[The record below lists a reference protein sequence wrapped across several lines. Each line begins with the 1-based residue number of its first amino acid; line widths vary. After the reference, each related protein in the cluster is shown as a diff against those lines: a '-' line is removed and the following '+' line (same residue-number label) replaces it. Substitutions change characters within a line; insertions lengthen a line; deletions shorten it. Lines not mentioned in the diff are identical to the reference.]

1 MVASYKKSGQ
11 SGGSYY
17 TNCMTATGEKAV
29 DDYYSGS
36 AKEPPGTWYVGPN
49 ENGSRSSGLGIK
61 NGQVFGSAE
70 SREDVDRFSL
80 LVQGFNPEGG
90 KNLVQ
95 NAGATT
101 RIALHDFTL
110 SAPKSVSVI
119 WSQAD
124 DKTKTAIEKAQER
137 GAQAHLDFMSQKSYS
152 RQGKDG
158 LTKSRAALRGA
169 LFAHGSSR
177 EDDPQLHTHAVILNV
192 CERADGTTGALE
204 TLEMMRWAGAAASLY
219 HAELAYSLRE
229 IGFETER
236 VGNLF
241 EVSGVPADVREAFS
255 QRREQILAAVQA
267 EMDEKGLKGNASDV
281 SRGLLQKA
289 TLETRS
295 EKNELTREELE
306 ILWKDRGQALG
317 FTEKE
322 VLDMMNDEP
331 VIRLTQE
338 GLLEEAR
345 QAVKELTENECV
357 FSESKLLTAVA
368 VHLVGQAT
376 PEQILAATRAVIEK
390 DLLKSTM
397 MQRGEEVEIFTT
409 RETVAMERRM
419 LQLANRRDL
428 KHVLVKIDLPAGL
441 KLQQVE
447 AAMRA
452 CTDPNAVTVIEGAA
466 GAGKTFTM
474 KSVSKQYEAN
484 GYTVTGL
491 SLSWAAALNLKKET
505 RLKIGKAI
513 EGWLNKLEKGE
524 VQLNSKSLVVV
535 DEAGMVSA
543 HHMKRI
549 LFHAERAGA
558 KVVLLGDTLQQK
570 SVAAGDPLRVITNQN
585 GSTRLD
591 QIVRQAR
598 EVDRA
603 AVHSFFAGQAAEGL
617 KSYLERG
624 AVQIL
629 ADEDKTHAAMI
640 TDWQTS
646 RLTHQGESHLM
657 LAVDKTSVNALNLL
671 AHQARKNAGELGASA
686 IYSTMDCKLEERIE
700 FSVGDD
706 VCVRANVVNMELYN
720 RMQGQIMAIEGST
733 LKVLIDGKNVSVDTQ
748 DEKWQH
754 RDGGLALQ
762 HAYATTTYASQ
773 SLTVQ
778 HVFVKDSLSLNRA
791 SAGVAMSRHKEE
803 CTLYVDRNARWEDKM
818 MREMADKWHPVSQF
832 SDKECMDR
840 LFKSWTA
847 EAEKKSTLDFDNW
860 QKDKALVRPEID
872 VKILTVQD
880 ARKEATSAIERLR
893 QASKLGGIKAYDTLP
908 YQKNEGFEL
917 PEPRTV
923 DQEFFRRGI
932 EGLVVRQ
939 ISVDVL
945 RDAEKQGFLKFGAG
959 GQPVFCGRRPE
970 DNSLVLALSDKNPE
984 PEPMRERFPPILH
997 GNPDCVDIVKTPE
1010 EALILWNMQDLEERQ
1025 RSTVIVSSGRDEAL
1039 GLAHTQ
1045 KIIEEAKTVRRYDV
1059 PASEDKLYRNTQGV
1073 EKSDAEKHQNAHGTN
1088 LNEVNENVAQQVGQA
1103 RLIQEQE
1110 EQEQQRSM

>member
-11 SGGSYY
+11 GGGAYY
-17 TNCMTATGEKAV
+17 TNCMTITGEKAV

-36 AKEPPGTWYVGPN
+36 AKEPPGTWYVGPTGS
-49 ENGSRSSGLGIK
+49 GSRQSGFGIEDEL
-61 NGQVFGSAE
+61 VFGSIE
-70 SREDVDRFSL
+70 GREDVDRFGQ

-90 KNLVQ
+90 ANLVQ
-95 NAGATT
+95 NAGAAT
-101 RIALHDFTL
+101 RVALHDFTM

-124 DKTKTAIEKAQER
+124 PKTKAAIEKAQER
-137 GAQAHLDFMSQKSYS
+137 GARAHLDFMSRKSYS

-158 LTKSRAALRGA
+158 LIKSRAALRGA

-219 HAELAYSLRE
+219 HAELAYSIRK
-229 IGFETER
+229 IGFKTER

-241 EVSGVPADVREAFS
+241 EVSGVPADVKEAFS

-267 EMDEKGLKGNASDV
+267 EMDKKGLKGDAADV

-295 EKNELTREELE
+295 NKNELTREELE

-317 FTEKE
+317 FTEE
-322 VLDMMNDEP
+322 EIGELISAEP
-331 VIRLTQE
+331 FIDLSE
-338 GLLEEAR
+338 EELLLEAR
-345 QAVKELTENECV
+345 QAVKALTDTECV
-357 FSESKLLTAVA
+357 FNEPKLVTAVA
-368 VHLVGQAT
+368 VHLVGRAT
-376 PEQILAATRAVIEK
+376 TEQILSATSAVIKK

-397 MQRGEEVEIFTT
+397 MQRGEKVDIFTT
-409 RETVAMERRM
+409 REMVAMERRM
-419 LQLANRRDL
+419 LQLANRHDL
-428 KHVLVKIDLPAGL
+428 KHVLAKIDLPASL
-441 KLQQVE
+441 TLQQAE

-452 CTDPNAVTVIEGAA
+452 CTDTNAVTVIEGAA

-474 KSVSKQYEAN
+474 KSIAQQYEAN

-491 SLSWAAALNLKKET
+491 SLSWVAALNLKKEAE
-505 RLKIGKAI
+505 LENGKAI
-513 EGWLNKLEKGE
+513 EGWLNKLDSRE
-524 VQLNSKSLVVV
+524 VSLNRKSLVVV
-535 DEAGMVSA
+535 DEAGMVGA
-543 HHMKRI
+543 HYMKRI
-549 LFHAERAGA
+549 LDHAEKADA
-558 KVVLLGDTLQQK
+558 KVILLGDTLQQK
-570 SVAAGDPLRVITNQN
+570 SVSAGDALRVITNQN

-598 EVDRA
+598 EVDRT
-603 AVHSFFAGQAAEGL
+603 AVHSFFSGQAADGL
-617 KSYLERG
+617 KPYLERG

-629 ADEDKTHAAMI
+629 TDEAKTHAAMI
-640 TDWQTS
+640 TDWQAS
-646 RLTHQGESHLM
+646 KLVRQGESHLL
-657 LAVDKTSVNALNLL
+657 LAVDKTSVKALNLL
-671 AHQARKNAGELGASA
+671 AHQARKDAGELGASA
-686 IYSTMDCKLEERIE
+686 TFSTMDCKPGERIE

-706 VCVRANVVNMELYN
+706 VCLRTNVKSMELYN
-720 RMQGQIMAIEGST
+720 RMQGQITSIEGRT
-733 LKVLIDGKNVSVDTQ
+733 LKVLIDGKNVNVDTQ
-748 DEKWQH
+748 DKKWQH
-754 RDGGLALQ
+754 RDYGLGLQ

-773 SLTVQ
+773 GLTVQ

-803 CTLYVDRNARWEDKM
+803 CTVYVDRNARWEDKM

-832 SDKECMDR
+832 SDKECLDR
-840 LFKSWTA
+840 LYKSWKA
-847 EAEKKSTLDFDNW
+847 ETEKKSTIDFDNW
-860 QKDKALVRPEID
+860 QEDKALVRPEVD

-893 QASKLGGIKAYDTLP
+893 QISKLDGIKAYDTLP
-908 YQKNEGFEL
+908 YQKNKGFEL
-917 PEPRTV
+917 PEPHTV
-923 DQEFFRRGI
+923 DQELYRHGFER
-932 EGLVVRQ
+932 LAARQ

-945 RDAEKQGFLKFGAG
+945 QDAEKQGFLKFGANG
-959 GQPVFCGRRPE
+959 EPVFCGRRPE
-970 DNSLVLALSDKNPE
+970 DNSLVLALSDKNTE

-997 GNPDCVDIVKTPE
+997 GNPDCVDIVKTPG
-1010 EALILWNMQDLEERQ
+1010 EALVLWNMQDLEERQ

-1045 KIIEEAKTVRRYDV
+1045 KIIEEAKTVTRYDV
-1059 PASEDKLYRNTQGV
+1059 PAAEDKLQNKGRG
-1073 EKSDAEKHQNAHGTN
+1073 AEKHQNSHGTD
-1088 LNEVNENVAQQVGQA
+1088 LKMVNQDLAEQAEQA
-1103 RLIQEQE
+1103 RLAQ